1 MSTKW
6 DRIAYFDRPSGG
18 GDGGVGGA
26 SYFGGAANGRPAL
39 MPRQSGDR
47 LAQERKRR
55 GLSQVQLAEAMG
67 VTPTRVSQI
76 ESGELC
82 TIEAVARYV
91 QVLGGRLDL
100 VASFGD
106 HTLTV
111 ATVEGS

>member
-1 MSTKW
+1 MNTKW
-6 DRIAYFDRPSGG
+6 DRMAYFDRG
-18 GDGGVGGA
+18 GDGGGRGGA
-26 SYFGGAANGRPAL
+26 GGARGRPAL

-47 LAQERKRR
+47 LAEERKRS
-55 GLSQVQLAEAMG
+55 GLSQVQVAEAMG

-76 ESGELC
+76 ENGELC

-91 QVLGGRLDL
+91 QALGGRLDL